1 MTTEN
6 QFSKIAN
13 KLAHIEDKFMEIQ
26 SIIKIINIW
35 VKDKDYELIPIINML
50 NDKMDEIE
58 KVFKY

>member
-6 QFSKIAN
+6 QFR
-13 KLAHIEDKFMEIQ
+13 
-26 SIIKIINIW
+26 KIINFW